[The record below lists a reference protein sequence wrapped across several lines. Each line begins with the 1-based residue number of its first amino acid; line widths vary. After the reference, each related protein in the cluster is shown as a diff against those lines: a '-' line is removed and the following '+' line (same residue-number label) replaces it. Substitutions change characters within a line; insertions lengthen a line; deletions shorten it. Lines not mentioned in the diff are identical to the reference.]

1 MIDVNAIQV
10 PVAAISRHRLMTDG
24 DGVTTLVVLHSCPL
38 RCRWCLESADME
50 GGIDLSDDD
59 TDATLYSCQG

>member
-24 DGVTTLVVLHSCPL
+24 DGVTTLVVLHEWDEL
-38 RCRWCLESADME
+38 HNIQAE
-50 GGIDLSDDD
+50 
-59 TDATLYSCQG
+59 